1 MTEPVDEL
9 DEIDHT
15 ILRILAQD
23 PRTPYSDIAEKL
35 EEEGYQMSSEGIRY
49 RVSKLF
55 ETTSVLLMTAPKEHG
70 WQVMRLL
77 IRSDDDTPKDEA
89 FDRLT
94 EMEFWMVCR
103 VMGSFDFYAVA
114 TVPSNREADDLIS
127 RVREL
132 DAVATVDHALETDRE
147 TNTDNYLSF

>member
-1 MTEPVDEL
+1 MTESPGEL

-23 PRTPYSDIAEKL
+23 PRTPYSDIATRL

-55 ETTSVLLMTAPKEHG
+55 ETTSVQLMTAPKEHG
-70 WQVMRLL
+70 WEVMRLL
-77 IRSDDDTPKDEA
+77 IRIEDGTPKEET

-94 EMEFWMVCR
+94 EMAFWMVCR
-103 VMGSFDFYAVA
+103 VMGNFDFYVVA

-127 RVREL
+127 RVREI
-132 DAVATVDHALETDRE
+132 DSVASVEHAIETDRE